1 MANNKQLSLGLDDDF
16 LKSSFGNVFSLTS
29 KYLPVVSGNPQ
40 FGVGDNSFS
49 MPTWSLSSPVS
60 SLSDSGSNFSGS
72 DLGAILSGLGSIGDG
87 LTSGSMSTNA
97 DGTLSYS
104 SNWWEKTF
112 HKDRYNQNLAY
123 VNSYNNAWNLA
134 QEQQYLAENAT
145 LNNARQ
151 LSQLGINPAA
161 SGSGVSMSA
170 SGGSAPSVGSP
181 YVGSSRGLEVLGL
194 ILNHAIQKEQ
204 LSIDKY
210 NAETSRISADSNAAL
225 SGSNKAQIDY
235 ALQFIKDHGYNI
247 PNGYS
252 STRESTNVGRVLQFL
267 TTAGLAYLSFRNN
280 SSNGSKNNRNSSNGS
295 SGNNASSSLQSDSVK
310 VPEDSLLR
318 KPNTESSVIDIPD
331 LSTSTGFFDFLEYL
345 LSSDKKAKGSDVPIS
360 RQVGNAL
367 NDMNEQEITLALRL
381 LMGLVSGGSTV
392 PVF

>member
-40 FGVGDNSFS
+40 FGVGNNSFS

-97 DGTLSYS
+97 DGILSYS

-123 VNSYNNAWNLA
+123 VNSYNNAWKLA
-134 QEQQYLAENAT
+134 QEQQELAENAT

-181 YVGSSRGLEVLGL
+181 YVGTSKGLEVLGL

-210 NAETSRISADSNAAL
+210 NAETSRISADANAAL

-247 PNGYS
+247 PNGYGSTESAVRFNNISTLVNIGLLGYSLLRNNNKNNPSNSNRGTGSNSGYSRTS
-252 STRESTNVGRVLQFL
+252 STS
-267 TTAGLAYLSFRNN
+267 
-280 SSNGSKNNRNSSNGS
+280 
-295 SGNNASSSLQSDSVK
+295 SDSVK

-318 KPNTESSVIDIPD
+318 KSNIDSSSIDVPD
-331 LSTSTGFFDFLEYL
+331 LSTSTGFYDFLDYL
-345 LSSDKKAKGSDVPIS
+345 LSSDKKVKGSDVPIS

-367 NDMNEQEITLALRL
+367 KDMNEQEVTLALRM